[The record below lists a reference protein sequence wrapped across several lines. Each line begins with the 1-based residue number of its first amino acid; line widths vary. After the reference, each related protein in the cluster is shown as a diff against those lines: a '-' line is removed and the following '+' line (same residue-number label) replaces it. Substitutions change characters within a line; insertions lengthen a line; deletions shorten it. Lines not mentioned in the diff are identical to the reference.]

1 MSAVVE
7 RVGDQ
12 PVLTE
17 PRSDV
22 IVAAGVFAQ
31 PVREDDYRARC
42 DVGSP
47 DVVDDAHTAH
57 AVEAPFGTGGCHQG
71 QRRPNPPA
79 RPRSRRRVGRL
90 SDAVRKLARVSLLAE
105 DPTEDTARE
114 GDANFSASAEPYRR
128 ELLAHCYRMTGSLH
142 DAEDLVQETFL
153 RAWKAYDRFEGKSS
167 VRTWLHRIATNT
179 CLTALEGRQ
188 RRPLPTGL
196 GAPSSDPTAEL
207 VERTEVPWLEPL
219 PDVSDDPADPSDPSV
234 IVSTRESVRLAFVA
248 ALQHLSP
255 RQRAVLV
262 LREVLQWKAAEVAE
276 AIGASTAAVNS
287 LLQRARS
294 QLEAAGPSSEDQLT
308 EPDSADAQ
316 DRLSDYIAAFEA
328 YDIDRLAELFTREA
342 IWEMPPFVGWYQ
354 GPQAIATLIHQ
365 QCPAQAPGD
374 MRLIPLTAN
383 GQPAAAMYMR
393 DGEKHLPFQLH
404 VLDMRADGV
413 SHVVAFLDTT
423 LFAKFGLPAHL

>member
-1 MSAVVE
+1 M
-7 RVGDQ
+7 
-12 PVLTE
+12 
-17 PRSDV
+17 
-22 IVAAGVFAQ
+22 
-31 PVREDDYRARC
+31 
-42 DVGSP
+42 
-47 DVVDDAHTAH
+47 
-57 AVEAPFGTGGCHQG
+57 
-71 QRRPNPPA
+71 
-79 RPRSRRRVGRL
+79 
-90 SDAVRKLARVSLLAE
+90 RKLARVSVLVE
-105 DPTEDTARE
+105 DFT
-114 GDANFSASAEPYRR
+114 GDDDGNFSAAAEPYRR

-179 CLTALEGRQ
+179 CLTALEGRA

-196 GAPSSDPTAEL
+196 GAPSSDPTGEL

-219 PDVSDDPADPSDPSV
+219 PDSADAPADPLT

-262 LREVLQWKAAEVAE
+262 LRDVLQWKAAEVAD

-294 QLEAAGPSSEDQLT
+294 QLEAAGPSSEDRLAA
-308 EPDSADAQ
+308 PDSADAQ
-316 DRLSDYIAAFEA
+316 DQLRRYIAAFEA
-328 YDIDRLAELFTREA
+328 YDIDRLAQLFTREA
-342 IWEMPPFVGWYQ
+342 IWEMPPFLGWYQ
-354 GPQAIATLIHQ
+354 GPQAIAALIHQ
-365 QCPAQAPGD
+365 QCPAQTAAD

-393 DGEKHLPFQLH
+393 DGEHHVPFQLH
-404 VLDMRADGV
+404 VLEVGTDGV
-413 SHVVAFLDTT
+413 SHVVAFLDTA
-423 LFAKFGLPAHL
+423 LFAKFGLPERL